1 MPSTSSDIGGVT
13 PQLIRQ
19 HVDRII
25 RLKAEVGGLQEDIAA
40 EYAAAKG
47 NGFDKKALS
56 ELVRRLLADPDALNE
71 QRLTVALYETAYH
84 GALLDMAEAAE

>member
-1 MPSTSSDIGGVT
+1 MSRSSDIGGVT
-13 PQLIRQ
+13 PGLIRQ

-25 RLKAEVGGLQEDIAA
+25 RLKAEVSRVQKEIAA
-40 EYAAAKG
+40 EYAAAKSEG
-47 NGFDKKALS
+47 LDKKALS

-84 GALLDMAEAAE
+84 GALSSGAGH